1 MGKKRLP
8 IGISDYKKLISE
20 NYYFIDKTDFI
31 RQVVEEGS
39 LITLLPRPRR
49 FGKTLN
55 LSMLR
60 CFFER
65 TEGNVNRPLFNGMS
79 IEHWEEFEKY
89 QGKYPIITITLK
101 DCKAD
106 SFEEVLG
113 KIAKELRVEFARHKY
128 VLDNPLMEQADVA
141 DFEALR
147 EGRAVQNQIEES
159 LGLLSNM
166 LTLHWGVAPL
176 VLLDEYDS
184 PVHVAFDKGYY
195 DRMIGFMKNFM
206 SPVFKDNTNIFRGV
220 ITGILRV
227 SKESLFSGLNN
238 IDVNSILGSTMCTA
252 FGFTQEEIDGMLADY
267 SLSDQREEV
276 KRWYDGYLFGGVTIY
291 NPWSVLSYINKA
303 GVLAPYW
310 VNTGSDV
317 MLRHLLAEGPMQ
329 VRKGIES
336 LIQDGSVRSLINEKL
351 AFPDLLN
358 SSANIWSFMLFSGYL
373 KASEGGMNSQN
384 MMEYTL
390 QIPNEEVKIVFKTI
404 IRNWINDSPVKN
416 ERLEM
421 LLQALSE
428 NDMNVFQRL
437 LNEFVIDTLSY
448 YDTSGKDPEKVYQAF
463 LLGLLIS
470 SGAYEVSS
478 NRESG
483 LGRYDIL
490 LRPKEISQRGIIM
503 ELKVYDPMFDESA
516 DTVLDA
522 ALQQIEKK
530 QYEAVLRAA
539 GVTDILKMGITF
551 DRKRVWVKTAPF
563 TLKSA
568 NQCKESRT

>member
-238 IDVNSILGSTMCTA
+238 IDVNSILESTMCTA

-291 NPWSVLSYINKA
+291 NPWSVLSYINKS

-351 AFPDLLN
+351 ASPDLLN

>member
-206 SPVFKDNTNIFRGV
+206 SPVFKYNTNIFRGV

-238 IDVNSILGSTMCTA
+238 IDVNSILESTMCTA

>member
-206 SPVFKDNTNIFRGV
+206 SPVFKYNTNIFRGV
-220 ITGILRV
+220 ITGILGV

-238 IDVNSILGSTMCTA
+238 IDVNSILESTMCTA

-303 GVLAPYW
+303 GALAPYW

-351 AFPDLLN
+351 ASPDLLN

>member
-220 ITGILRV
+220 ITGILGV

-238 IDVNSILGSTMCTA
+238 IDVNSILESTMCTA

-303 GVLAPYW
+303 GALAPYW

>member
-65 TEGNVNRPLFNGMS
+65 TEGNVNRPLFDGMS

-220 ITGILRV
+220 ITGILGV

-238 IDVNSILGSTMCTA
+238 IDVNSILESTMCTA

-291 NPWSVLSYINKA
+291 NPWSVLSYINKS

-351 AFPDLLN
+351 ASPDLLN

>member
-65 TEGNVNRPLFNGMS
+65 TEGNVNRPLFDGMS

-303 GVLAPYW
+303 GALAPYW